1 VFVYMLTNRSKHPF
15 YTGVARSLRKRVWDH
30 KNGLY
35 ENAYTSRYRLDRLVY
50 YEQFISP
57 IAAISRE
64 KQSKGLTRLKKVQ
77 LVVSMNPE
85 WKDLSDGWYDD
96 VSGSFA
102 SEKQIHR
109 SFVRMRS
116 LRSRMLLRMTFLG

>member
-1 VFVYMLTNRSKHPF
+1 MLTNRSKHPF
-15 YTGVARSLRKRVWDH
+15 YAGVARSLRKRVWDH
-30 KNGLY
+30 KNGFY

-64 KQSKGLTRLKKVQ
+64 KQIKGLTRLKRIR
-77 LVVSMNPE
+77 LIVSMNPE

-96 VSGSFA
+96 VVWEF
-102 SEKQIHR
+102 R
-109 SFVRMRS
+109 VRK
-116 LRSRMLLRMTFLG
+116 TNT